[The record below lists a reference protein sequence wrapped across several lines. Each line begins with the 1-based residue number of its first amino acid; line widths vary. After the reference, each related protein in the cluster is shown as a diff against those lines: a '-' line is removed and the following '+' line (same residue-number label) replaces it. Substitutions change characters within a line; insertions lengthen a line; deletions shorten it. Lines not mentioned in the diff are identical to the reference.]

1 MTMELV
7 QRLDRAPLAVVT
19 EGLTKHFGA
28 QVALDGVDLT
38 VPEGAIYVLV
48 GPNGAGKST
57 TLKALLDLVRPDA
70 GSAWVHG
77 LSVSDEGPA
86 VRAEIGYVAEG
97 VDFGYSRLT
106 ARQLFSH
113 HARYYRSWD
122 PAYANELSR
131 EFEVRLDTRF
141 GKLSKGQARRAQLVT
156 ALAHRPRLLLLDE
169 PTDGLDPL
177 GRDTVLARLAEHA
190 ASSPTTMIVS
200 THVIHELE
208 GLGDCLGALREGRL
222 IAQLNRAE
230 LESRL
235 HRVRAEVAEG
245 WEEGGLA
252 DLAIYRKRAT
262 RELDWVVWG
271 EREALGERFR
281 EAGVTV
287 RQLAGLNLE
296 EATRAILRMEIRGS

>member
-1 MTMELV
+1 M
-7 QRLDRAPLAVVT
+7 
-19 EGLTKHFGA
+19 
-28 QVALDGVDLT
+28 
-38 VPEGAIYVLV
+38 
-48 GPNGAGKST
+48 
-57 TLKALLDLVRPDA
+57 
-70 GSAWVHG
+70 
-77 LSVSDEGPA
+77 
-86 VRAEIGYVAEG
+86 
-97 VDFGYSRLT
+97 
-106 ARQLFSH
+106 
-113 HARYYRSWD
+113 
-122 PAYANELSR
+122 
-131 EFEVRLDTRF
+131 RLDTRF
-141 GKLSKGQARRAQLVT
+141 GKLSKGQARRVQLVT

-222 IAQLNRAE
+222 IAQLDRTE
-230 LESRL
+230 LESHL

-245 WEEGGLA
+245 WKEGGLA
-252 DLAIYRKRAT
+252 EVAIYRKRAA

-271 EREALGERFR
+271 EREALAAKFR

-296 EATRAILRMEIRGS
+296 EATRAILRMEVRGS